1 MTARTPR
8 RWFHSSLLLVL
19 AALGGCQTSPR
30 AEAVASGQARPHN
43 VIVMINDGAGWG
55 TWDAAAYWQYGSR
68 EGAPYAD
75 FPQRLAVTTFP
86 LNSSS
91 QPTGDN
97 AQTLG
102 YDAGKAWDTG
112 PVPAQDLPF
121 AGYQYLAAV
130 ATDSAA
136 AGTALSSGIKTYN
149 NAINFNN
156 DGQPVEFNT
165 LRAKRLGMATG
176 VVTSVPF
183 AHATPAAFAAQNES
197 RNNYHAIAHQMLAQ
211 GHLDLVM
218 GAGGPGYSVDG
229 RACDEGA
236 GAAKAEGCANPWEW
250 VSQ

>member
-1 MTARTPR
+1 MTAHAPR
-8 RWFHSSLLLVL
+8 RWLHSSLLIAL
-19 AALGGCQTSPR
+19 AALAGCQPNLR
-30 AEAVASGQARPHN
+30 AEAVPSAEARPHN

-55 TWDAAAYWQYGSR
+55 TWDGAAYWQYGSR

-102 YDAGKAWDTG
+102 YDAGKAWDTE
-112 PVPAQDLPF
+112 PVPAPDLPF
-121 AGYQYLAAV
+121 VGYQYLAAV

-149 NAINFNN
+149 NAINYNN
-156 DGQPVEFNT
+156 DGNPGECNT

-176 VVTSVPF
+176 VVTSVPCW
-183 AHATPAAFAAQNES
+183 HRAT
-197 RNNYHAIAHQMLAQ
+197 
-211 GHLDLVM
+211 
-218 GAGGPGYSVDG
+218 
-229 RACDEGA
+229 
-236 GAAKAEGCANPWEW
+236 WTW
-250 VSQ
+250 